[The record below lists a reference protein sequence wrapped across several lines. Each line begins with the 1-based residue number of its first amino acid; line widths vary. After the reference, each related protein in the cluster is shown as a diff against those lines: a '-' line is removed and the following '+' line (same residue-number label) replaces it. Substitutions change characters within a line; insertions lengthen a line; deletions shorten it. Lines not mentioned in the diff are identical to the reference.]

1 MRRGSGLVSEE
12 FEAEVKRALEK
23 DKYTVREWFEMILQG
38 KEGTVIQEA
47 TSGLYLIATGI
58 ASISSSDLTQ
68 SLGNVFLDLQCDIM
82 KAVDQTPINELVP
95 EDLYRRYKSTKN
107 TSSPL
112 NKQSENVLLQHIVLL
127 SKGDPGTEGTKSN
140 VIHQAYEAKCRLKER
155 AVDFKCVQAFW
166 VYYFA
171 MSAATYSAS
180 VAQRERNPRK
190 CPPTSVV
197 RVLEVL
203 IEDEDDRANV
213 HLNLADID
221 QMIEEDEDEPTKQE
235 CA

>member
-1 MRRGSGLVSEE
+1 MRARKFPKKNCSTHQSNKTSTKTAVAREHLVSEE
-12 FEAEVKRALEK
+12 FEAEVKKALEK

-47 TSGLYLIATGI
+47 ISGLYLIATGI

-68 SLGNVFLDLQCDIM
+68 SLGNVFSDLQRDIM

-107 TSSPL
+107 TSNPL
-112 NKQSENVLLQHIVLL
+112 NKQLENVLLQHRVL
-127 SKGDPGTEGTKSN
+127 
-140 VIHQAYEAKCRLKER
+140 
-155 AVDFKCVQAFW
+155 CVQAFW
-166 VYYFA
+166 VYYIA
-171 MSAATYSAS
+171 MSAATHSAS
-180 VAQRERNPRK
+180 VAQRGRNPRK
-190 CPPTSVV
+190 CPPASVV
-197 RVLEVL
+197 GVLEVL